1 PRGLSGRIPRPR
13 RARRRGPLHHFRG
26 GKINI
31 SSYRHR
37 CGLHRHLLFDR
48 GPLMSIISVRDLV
61 VEYDGR
67 RVLNELNLDIEQGE
81 TMVLLG
87 GSGSGKSTLLR
98 HIIGLERPR
107 SGSVSVKGIDI
118 TRCSQPELKLVR
130 RSIGVAFQSAA
141 LFNSLSVEDNVAL
154 PLREHTLLAP
164 SIIDLMVWMKLAVV
178 GLAEFGKLHPQELS
192 GGMKKR
198 AAVARALAL
207 DPEILVFDEPSA
219 GLDPIVAAELD
230 ELILLL
236 KQAFQMTVIVVTHEL
251 PSAFRIADRIAML
264 YKGSFLAVGTKDE
277 IKTSEHPRIR
287 QFIDRVPGTTTQT
300 RTVAAYFEKY
310 LQSQEINR

>member
-1 PRGLSGRIPRPR
+1 MP
-13 RARRRGPLHHFRG
+13 
-26 GKINI
+26 
-31 SSYRHR
+31 
-37 CGLHRHLLFDR
+37 
-48 GPLMSIISVRDLV
+48 IISVRDLV

-67 RVLNELNLDIEQGE
+67 RVLNGLNLDIEHGE

-98 HIIGLERPR
+98 QIIGLESPK
-107 SGSVSVKGIDI
+107 SGSVHVKGMDI
-118 TRCSQPELKLVR
+118 TRCSKSELKKIH

-141 LFNSLSVEDNVAL
+141 LFNSLTVEDNVAL
-154 PLREHTLLAP
+154 PLREHTRLAP
-164 SIIDLMVWMKLAVV
+164 SIIDLVVWMKLAAV
-178 GLAEFGKLHPQELS
+178 GLAEFGKLLPNELS

-207 DPEILVFDEPSA
+207 GPEILVLDEPSA

-236 KQAFQMTVIVVTHEL
+236 KEALQMTVIVVTHEL

-264 YKGSFLAVGTKDE
+264 YQGSFSSVGTKDE
-277 IKTSEHPRIR
+277 LKASQNPRVR
-287 QFIDRVPGTTTQT
+287 QFLDRIPENIANAPA
-300 RTVAAYFEKY
+300 VAAYFEKY
-310 LQSQEINR
+310 MQSQETYP

>member
-1 PRGLSGRIPRPR
+1 M
-13 RARRRGPLHHFRG
+13 A
-26 GKINI
+26 
-31 SSYRHR
+31 
-37 CGLHRHLLFDR
+37 
-48 GPLMSIISVRDLV
+48 IISIRDLV
-61 VEYDGR
+61 AEYTGR
-67 RVLNELNLDIEQGE
+67 RVLDKLSLDIEPGE

-98 HIIGLERPR
+98 HILGLERPD
-107 SGSVSVKGIDI
+107 SGSVSVKGTDI
-118 TRCSQPELKLVR
+118 TRCSEAELKRLR
-130 RSIGVAFQSAA
+130 HSIGVAFQSAA

-154 PLREHTLLAP
+154 PLREHTALAP

-230 ELILLL
+230 ELILVL
-236 KQAFQMTVIVVTHEL
+236 KQAFKMTVIVVTHEL

-264 YKGSFLAVGTKDE
+264 YQGSFLAVGTRDE
-277 IKTSEHPRIR
+277 IRASTHPRIR
-287 QFIDRVPGTTTQT
+287 QFLDRVPESTAQALALETH
-300 RTVAAYFEKY
+300 FEKY
-310 LQSQEINR
+310 LEWKEVKR

>member
-1 PRGLSGRIPRPR
+1 M
-13 RARRRGPLHHFRG
+13 A
-26 GKINI
+26 
-31 SSYRHR
+31 
-37 CGLHRHLLFDR
+37 
-48 GPLMSIISVRDLV
+48 IISVRDLV

-67 RVLNELNLDIEQGE
+67 RVLDGLNLDIQQGE

-98 HIIGLERPR
+98 QIIGLERPR
-107 SGSVSVKGIDI
+107 SGSVHVKDIDI
-118 TRCSQPELKLVR
+118 TRCSQAEMKTIR

-154 PLREHTLLAP
+154 TLREHTRLAP
-164 SIIDLMVWMKLAVV
+164 SIIELMVWMKLALV
-178 GLAEFGKLHPQELS
+178 GLADFGKLRPQELS

-207 DPEILVFDEPSA
+207 SPEILVLDEPSA

-236 KQAFQMTVIVVTHEL
+236 KEAFQMTVVVVTHEM

-264 YKGSFLAVGTKDE
+264 YKGAFRSIGTKEE
-277 IKTSEHPRIR
+277 IRASKDVRVRHFLDRI
-287 QFIDRVPGTTTQT
+287 PENLTEAPAT
-300 RTVAAYFEKY
+300 AAYIEKY
-310 LQSQEINR
+310 LQSPEAN